1 MISTVTNLLILVLL
15 AGVMVYAMVLSRR
28 VSRLMAAL
36 AELGPMVRAFSE
48 AVDKSEQSV
57 AELKG
62 AAEDAVRHE
71 ATQAAARAAARA
83 ADEAEAL
90 QEAAAPVS
98 FASVRR
104 RPVAGM
110 TRIGGKSDLV
120 KSFFER
126 GRGRAEAAGQW

>member
-15 AGVMVYAMVLSRR
+15 VGVMAYAAILSRR
-28 VSRLMAAL
+28 VNRLMAAL
-36 AELGPMVRAFSE
+36 AEVGPLVRDFSA

-57 AELKG
+57 ADLKG
-62 AAEDAVRHE
+62 AAEQA
-71 ATQAAARAAARA
+71 AQGAAARAVARAAAQA

-126 GRGRAEAAGQW
+126 GRGRTEAAGQW